1 MTVAW
6 LFFPSGLAFLFALY
20 PRNGGSTYWPVE
32 DTVPSF
38 DIVSEIEEQEVDN
51 AVNQTAREISTR
63 FDFKG
68 GASTVEFDKTQMQIK
83 IMAEDDMKL
92 RSIHQILE
100 TKMAK
105 RGLDCRVLD
114 YGKEEPASGRALR
127 QIVKIKNGLTKEE
140 GKDLIKKIKDSK
152 LKVQAQI
159 QEEQVRVTGKKID
172 DLQEVITMLKSSA
185 FAMPLQFINM
195 RS

>member
-1 MTVAW
+1 M
-6 LFFPSGLAFLFALY
+6 
-20 PRNGGSTYWPVE
+20 
-32 DTVPSF
+32 PSF

-68 GASTVEFDKTQMQIK
+68 GASNVEFDKTQLQIK
-83 IMAEDDMKL
+83 ILAEDDMKL

-127 QIVKIKNGLTKEE
+127 QIVKIKNGLSKEE
-140 GKDLIKKIKDSK
+140 GKELIKKIKDSK

-172 DLQEVITMLKSSA
+172 DLQEVIAMLKSSA
-185 FAMPLQFINM
+185 FSMPLQFINM